1 MTKPFSSLD
10 DKLAMQPLAH
20 YATEEPLWAWAA
32 EQAAAA
38 KALDEKIR
46 VAREVHEATERVL
59 RDSLEYREL
68 DAAKERLKDAR
79 KAAVET
85 DPAVIKAS
93 DAAKAARKE
102 LRRTAK
108 SLVVAEKAA
117 KGNVKALVD
126 VKAETER
133 GIVSAIKAGRVPAAV
148 PHA

>member
-1 MTKPFSSLD
+1 MSKAFSSLD
-10 DKLAMQPLAH
+10 DKLAMQPSAL

-46 VAREVHEATERVL
+46 VARDVHEATERVL
-59 RDSLEYREL
+59 HDSMEWREL

-133 GIVSAIKAGRVPAAV
+133 GIVSAIKAGRVPAVV